1 MNTFTARMTGK
12 REVTNMLDDA
22 LELLLQDLSCKEAL
36 EYCADAMELTRILE
50 GISENLACTVVVQ

>member
-1 MNTFTARMTGK
+1 MNAFTERITEK
-12 REVTNMLDDA
+12 REVTTMLDDA

-50 GISENLACTVVVQ
+50 GLSENLTCTVVVW

>member
-1 MNTFTARMTGK
+1 MNTFAERMTEK

-36 EYCADAMELTRILE
+36 EYCADQMELTRILE
-50 GISENLACTVVVQ
+50 GIAENLMYTVVV